1 MPFTKLIITKK
12 TIVTFFIFFI
22 IMIIFTIAT
31 LIPRSSIEYIPPGGD
46 DFAHIYVFSILSL
59 LLCLSKIIQIK
70 YIYIILFLYGFII
83 EIFQFKIGR
92 NFSLLDT
99 SYNFIGIILG
109 VGFYF
114 FINKIRVL
122 KKNFNFTFF

>member
-1 MPFTKLIITKK
+1 MPFTKSIITKK

-46 DFAHIYVFSILSL
+46 DFAHIYIFSILSL

-70 YIYIILFLYGFII
+70 YIYIILFLNGGNFLNTFIHI
-83 EIFQFKIGR
+83 Y
-92 NFSLLDT
+92 LLR
-99 SYNFIGIILG
+99 GIKSFNIL
-109 VGFYF
+109 FLYL
-114 FINKIRVL
+114 ITTQIR
-122 KKNFNFTFF
+122 